1 MKSFVFSL
9 KTLVDQQTRTVTIL
23 HFSQNWIQTE
33 PVVLLSNLNV
43 LLAPEPAAEIHL

>member
-9 KTLVDQQTRTVTIL
+9 KTLVDQQTE

-33 PVVLLSNLNV
+33 LVVLLSNLNV